1 MPKGIAKQGFGVD
14 HTTAEVWSRE
24 TDALSSAELVLIAK
38 AMVAAR
44 KSLHGPLASDL
55 IHDPALDLLL
65 RAYIADVEQEPLG
78 LGALL
83 ASTTVALTVGRRW
96 VTVLASRDMLAEDSG
111 AVRLTERGRSTMEET
126 LRAVSRSQA
135 AI

>member
-1 MPKGIAKQGFGVD
+1 MD
-14 HTTAEVWSRE
+14 HTATDVWSKE
-24 TDALSSAELVLIAK
+24 TAALSSAELVLIAR
-38 AMVAAR
+38 AMIAAR

-65 RAYIADVEQEPLG
+65 RAYVADVEQEALG

-83 ASTTVALTVGRRW
+83 ASTTVALAVGRRW
-96 VTVLASRDMLAEDSG
+96 ITVLVSRDLLIEDG
-111 AVRLTERGRSTMEET
+111 ASIRLTAHGRSTMEET

>member
-1 MPKGIAKQGFGVD
+1 MD
-14 HTTAEVWSRE
+14 HAAADVWSKE
-24 TDALSSAELVLIAK
+24 TAALSSAELVLIAK
-38 AMVAAR
+38 AMIAAR
-44 KSLHGPLASDL
+44 KSLHGPLSPDL

-65 RAYIADVEQEPLG
+65 RAYVADVEQESLG

-83 ASTTVALTVGRRW
+83 ASTTVTLAVGRRW
-96 VTVLASRDMLAEDSG
+96 VSVLGSRGMLAEDSG
-111 AVRLTERGRSTMEET
+111 CVRLTEQGRSAMEET